1 MGGKKKVENESIFM
15 QILDK
20 VKARTNNPA
29 QQPAPPPTNKK
40 VSKEKGKTCS
50 YAFNTIPWRSQV

>member
-1 MGGKKKVENESIFM
+1 MFM

-20 VKARTNNPA
+20 VKAQTNNPA
-29 QQPAPPPTNKK
+29 QQPRFPQKK
-40 VSKEKGKTCS
+40 SVKEKGKTCS

>member
-1 MGGKKKVENESIFM
+1 M

-20 VKARTNNPA
+20 VKAQTNNPA